1 MDKLFGNDL
10 AIVATKARL
19 LAVDAVHTASSGHPG
34 GSLSC
39 MDALVSLY
47 FNEMNLDP
55 ARPDWADRD
64 RFVLSKGHCTRSWL
78 CAAILTRQS

>member
-34 GSLSC
+34 GSLS
-39 MDALVSLY
+39 
-47 FNEMNLDP
+47 
-55 ARPDWADRD
+55 
-64 RFVLSKGHCTRSWL
+64 
-78 CAAILTRQS
+78 

>member
-55 ARPDWADRD
+55 ARPDWADR
-64 RFVLSKGHCTRSWL
+64 VRSL
-78 CAAILTRQS
+78 QGPLRPGAVRGPGSARLF

>member
-47 FNEMNLDP
+47 FNEMNPPRLGRP
-55 ARPDWADRD
+55 GSFRSLQGPLRPGAVRGPGSARL
-64 RFVLSKGHCTRSWL
+64 F
-78 CAAILTRQS
+78 